1 MMLTASM
8 LCSRRSR
15 RSTGRH
21 RWSGRDGVENG
32 VAPRRAGSRSVV
44 VVIGRRS
51 RLGLFQRL
59 ARKDRKHSEAI
70 VPRPNNGAVRAIE
83 VFLSKAW
90 QVSKSQGREF
100 GSLVRLRDRAGFC
113 SWCRQGTLAPTCS
126 TWRPYFEVPDVHDL
140 GPFSW
145 DQTVREKFKFRSS
158 RIWDVG
164 NSYGSINDLS
174 SLLHRCAD
182 VVPNFA
188 LVSEPEMY
196 SHRRSI
202 EGPIVEANAI
212 RFGKQCIDLEG
223 TDHRVRQLRSPVS
236 FQI

>member
-158 RIWDVG
+158 RIWGRPCHDPRC
-164 NSYGSINDLS
+164 
-174 SLLHRCAD
+174 HRWRSQTKGQAIGWRPC
-182 VVPNFA
+182 
-188 LVSEPEMY
+188 
-196 SHRRSI
+196 RRAVAG
-202 EGPIVEANAI
+202 GPQGRDI
-212 RFGKQCIDLEG
+212 RFKARKDALL
-223 TDHRVRQLRSPVS
+223 LRRTKWTLWN
-236 FQI
+236 